1 MATFHNINSNRKNA
15 VIYNISCVHIGS
27 RACHEKVAN
36 ELVERIADEKAYATF
51 GGDQLEGKPVRSNH
65 FDPHSLVKGLETIDQ
80 QVDYFVKLVKP
91 ISKRILMIQTGN
103 HELYLLPDHDVIGA
117 ICDGLRRPEIK
128 GDYQA
133 WVNFCDVTMHFW
145 HGRSSM
151 PRGAKDPIKRE
162 ANQKEWL
169 KNKLQ
174 GLAGSAD
181 AMYMAHTHHCLVV
194 PPTEKYAL
202 LDHGEDVH
210 GEYFTEQPVMINGKK
225 WVPYDARWYVNT
237 GTLRR
242 GGGFGHQDYSE
253 IAGYNPPAIGCTKTT
268 IRDCEIVN
276 IEKVLL

>member
-27 RACHEKVAN
+27 RACHEKVAK

-103 HELYLLPDHDVIGA
+103 HELYLLPDHDIIGA

-133 WVNFCDVTMHFW
+133 WVDFCGVIMHFY

-151 PRGAKDPIKRE
+151 PTGGDDPFKQE
-162 ANQKEWL
+162 GSKLSWL
-169 KNKLQ
+169 KKKLKILSRRANAQ
-174 GLAGSAD
+174 
-181 AMYMAHTHHCLVV
+181 YMAHTHQCHVA
-194 PPTEKYAL
+194 PPSVGY
-202 LDHGEDVH
+202 
-210 GEYFTEQPVMINGKK
+210 P
-225 WVPYDARWYVNT
+225 
-237 GTLRR
+237 TL
-242 GGGFGHQDYSE
+242 G
-253 IAGYNPPAIGCTKTT
+253 N
-268 IRDCEIVN
+268 IVN
-276 IEKVLL
+276 DDVAGFQ